1 MPNERVSSVVASP
14 AWDSL
19 MQRIRAAADKWV
31 QTNAQ
36 YLRARMTFDAIR
48 IANLRSETSAYLDF
62 ANAKAR
68 VKEATD
74 AYYREL
80 SLITLM
86 KNQVNSAKTADK
98 LSETLKSLI
107 EQRKGLIS
115 QALSQASS
123 LGK

>member
-1 MPNERVSSVVASP
+1 MNERVSTVVASP
-14 AWDSL
+14 AWDNL
-19 MQRIRAAADKWV
+19 MQRIRVAADRWV

-62 ANAKAR
+62 ANAKAQ

-80 SLITLM
+80 SLITMM
-86 KNQVNSAKTADK
+86 KNQVNSAKAADK
-98 LSETLKSLI
+98 LSATLKSLF
-107 EQRKGLIS
+107 EQRKDLIN

-123 LGK
+123 FGR